1 MECCIDILQQGRF
14 ASKLQG
20 HLGRKAV
27 SGKRKGTPSKGW
39 LLSCI
44 SWRAGPLHISI
55 GSSLLKELDDSPK
68 FPWTQKCV
76 LPSLFSKQTIC
87 NERLQ
92 FTQGHIWEKVLQQEP
107 AKLGVNI
114 IVLPEWWLVSGSL
127 KGWVQIVKYLRCLAG
142 MTGVYI
148 WGRGEESSKQRN
160 KMKKKICRQLNLE
173 VV

>member
-1 MECCIDILQQGRF
+1 MNTQ
-14 ASKLQG
+14 
-20 HLGRKAV
+20 
-27 SGKRKGTPSKGW
+27 
-39 LLSCI
+39 
-44 SWRAGPLHISI
+44 
-55 GSSLLKELDDSPK
+55 SP
-68 FPWTQKCV
+68 
-76 LPSLFSKQTIC
+76 
-87 NERLQ
+87 ERDP

-160 KMKKKICRQLNLE
+160 KMKKKICRQLKDSLVWTWGKLVPWRLKRLSPFLLHKLQQSRCELIMTGVKKVGTEEINGRE
-173 VV
+173 TMKQKGWITYR